1 MYQNKLPSDEKK
13 NDFCNNRLKVYQ
25 QKLEN
30 NRLKQKACIGLKY
43 YLILSVSGYKPSPV
57 PGANRSPV
65 LENKDMYTAYTF
77 PSSNRTIL
85 QSHFQPTNQKQLSNS
100 SIQSDQSG
108 SGFLSSNR
116 TPVLQSHF
124 QSTNQK
130 QLSSGSIQSD
140 HSGSVGQSEGL
151 SLSWGSGSSG
161 SYRRR
166 MKQQQQ
172 GVYSPIMPLYANSSE
187 IVREKTSR
195 PSSRSASRKDS
206 FKEIL
211 AQLQVRSP
219 ELPQPTLIPT
229 PQLQHVPSFH
239 MEDLRTRSGSR
250 SGSSDHQT
258 NRSNTSDLSS
268 QSLLASNSTVTS
280 VSDHPH
286 QNLSYGSAASFG
298 SDNVKLQEAE
308 EFLMPSAMFVDE
320 RSLSDIPAEQLHV
333 QSQSVMEQAVSE
345 LSVNNEKPV
354 TAAADFEVL
363 NFCMK

>member
-1 MYQNKLPSDEKK
+1 MLCFSHITFHCETGHICFN
-13 NDFCNNRLKVYQ
+13 
-25 QKLEN
+25 
-30 NRLKQKACIGLKY
+30 
-43 YLILSVSGYKPSPV
+43 ILGYKPSPV

-65 LENKDMYTAYTF
+65 LENKDMYAAYTF
-77 PSSNRTIL
+77 PSSNRTPIL
-85 QSHFQPTNQKQLSNS
+85 QSHFQSTNQKQLSSS

-116 TPVLQSHF
+116 TPILQSHF

-172 GVYSPIMPLYANSSE
+172 GVYSPLMPLYANSSE

-195 PSSRSASRKDS
+195 PASRSASRKDS

-239 MEDLRTRSGSR
+239 MEDLKTRSGSR

-268 QSLLASNSTVTS
+268 QSLLASNSTV
-280 VSDHPH
+280 SDHQH
-286 QNLSYGSAASFG
+286 QNLSYGSATSFG
-298 SDNVKLQEAE
+298 SDNIKLQEAE
-308 EFLMPSAMFVDE
+308 EFLMPPAMFVDE

-333 QSQSVMEQAVSE
+333 QSQTVMEQAVSE
-345 LSVNNEKPV
+345 LSVNNEQPV
-354 TAAADFEVL
+354 TAADFEVSVSMHSRQ
-363 NFCMK
+363 MKRYLMIILLSS